1 MMSARVE
8 SQTRVIKKGSKTLS
22 CFATALG
29 VMTLASAC
37 PQALATKLNA
47 KPLPRFSTFDR
58 PAKDFSGQ
66 GSGNADPMPPSLWAN
81 RKPDYRDEQKRQKE
95 EEAQKAQAEVQKAE
109 KAKQEQVR
117 AIKALQQEA
126 INANNTAVGFGRVGR
141 WAEAVS
147 QHEKACKIDPGN
159 EEFKR
164 NLSAAYCKYGEQ
176 RLKQGDASGA
186 AHLFRKSLGAA
197 SNNALAGQGLSQAIK
212 KMGLD
217 PALADN
223 RIGLGDQLAAGG
235 DLTGATLEYTLAMQL
250 DPCAKTYTK
259 MGDMSVRFGQI
270 PNAVSWYRQAIVKD
284 AGYGPAHRGMGFAYM
299 MLKDFTSAASALRK
313 AVIASGDDSAAGQ
326 ALVEIW
332 RKQVATQPTLAEN
345 HLGLGTALQLTGDLD
360 GAESEYMKVE
370 QLDRQN
376 PQLTPARNSLAK
388 ARKHREAEKHREA
401 AETFYGQGLKREAL
415 SELAQAAMMEPNNAR
430 YQFQMGEFL
439 EGAGDYQNALAAYR
453 KSVLIDPKNEEG
465 ARRMRE
471 LMSQFGQG
479 QNQPRPQQQAPS
491 PESEKARPQ
500 LQRTVQQPP
509 PQAQITAPRA
519 PQNQPGNS
527 ANQQIYQKNMFEGGG
542 AAQAGEP
549 APFTGSFAT
558 HDDRREGETTGDTG
572 RRDMVERGGEAPNS
586 TPPRAAAKS
595 ENPILQQVAALEMRG
610 DFNGAVEILKN
621 ALPNNLQNPDIH
633 HRLGLDLVNLGQTS
647 EALSE
652 LRIASA
658 LDPGNR
664 TYAEDL
670 ARVLKIHQRSLTGE
684 NK

>member
-1 MMSARVE
+1 MALSST
-8 SQTRVIKKGSKTLS
+8 SQ
-22 CFATALG
+22 A
-29 VMTLASAC
+29 
-37 PQALATKLNA
+37 ALATKLNA

-109 KAKQEQVR
+109 KAKQEQAR

-250 DPCAKTYTK
+250 EPCAKTYTK

-313 AVIASGDDSAAGQ
+313 AVIANADDSAAGQ

-471 LMSQFGQG
+471 LMSQVGQG
-479 QNQPRPQQQAPS
+479 QAQSREPKQQQANPAQGG
-491 PESEKARPQ
+491 ERVRPTLERTGQ
-500 LQRTVQQPP
+500 QQPQAPMSGQRTQSIQ
-509 PQAQITAPRA
+509 QAQQI
-519 PQNQPGNS
+519 QPGNS
-527 ANQQIYQKNMFEGGG
+527 ANPQVYQKNMFEGGG
-542 AAQAGEP
+542 AVQAGEA

-558 HDDRREGETTGDTG
+558 HDERRESDTTGDTG
-572 RRDMVERGGEAPNS
+572 KRDLVERGGETTPTS
-586 TPPRAAAKS
+586 TPPRSTARVES
-595 ENPILQQVAALEMRG
+595 PVLQQVSALELRG
-610 DFNGAVEILKN
+610 DFNGAVELLKN

-658 LDPGNR
+658 LDPGNK